1 MRSYEGAWAS
11 NPIWLVSLWKKC
23 VDTDMHTGRLSC
35 EDDSQGDVFTRQG
48 TLRTA
53 SKSVEAGRE
62 EWDPFSLKALR
73 SNQPCGHLDL
83 RLLVSRTVKQF
94 LLFKPCSLWHLLWQ
108 PLETNTCRHHPDL
121 SSNVT
126 SSREFSLTPSKWTW
140 SHNTLLLF
148 LYGIHQTCLHD
159 SLYWFLSPRLVHQ
172 IDQHMYMISF
182 PCITV
187 FEALIPTW
195 NDHNHL
201 FTSLF
206 ITCFSL
212 HRA

>member
-11 NPIWLVSLWKKC
+11 NPIWLVSLRKKC

-35 EDDSQGDVFTRQG
+35 EDEGRGQGDVFTRQG

-62 EWDPFSLKALR
+62 GWDPFSLKALR

-108 PLETNTCRHHPDL
+108 PLETNTCRHHSDL

-140 SHNTLLLF
+140 SHNTLYSSF
-148 LYGIHQTCLHD
+148 MAFI
-159 SLYWFLSPRLVHQ
+159 RLVCMTHCTGFYLL
-172 IDQHMYMISF
+172 D
-182 PCITV
+182 
-187 FEALIPTW
+187 
-195 NDHNHL
+195 
-201 FTSLF
+201 
-206 ITCFSL
+206 
-212 HRA
+212 